1 MRIGNILLIL
11 IKERVSRDSRV
22 ARERVGRERRRG
34 ERERDMEGERWSERG
49 INGGREGSYKEEE
62 TFLLSY

>member
-1 MRIGNILLIL
+1 M
-11 IKERVSRDSRV
+11 SRDSRV

-49 INGGREGSYKEEE
+49 INGGREVE
-62 TFLLSY
+62 